1 MDSPIRILAAG
12 SFVARAARRLRQ
24 TVSFFLRVPSGG
36 FGKRVFVHFR
46 AERLPWQVVEAV
58 FAEDAGD
65 GSERWV
71 ASASFAA
78 SEASPLPGDVTF
90 AAEISEN
97 GAHGWDNN
105 FARNYT
111 IPADGGYALIDETA
125 SLLVLPQPAPLR
137 RGERALH
144 LEILAREDA
153 GIDSVRIHWTRDR
166 WASSAVVPARAWTL
180 HALRRHGSAAPNPNR
195 HGVRAFTARLPVSD
209 AYRVEFAAE
218 ARDFLG
224 RTRPESLFYG
234 NHRAE
239 RGTLRVLTLNLH
251 TWQEENQL
259 EKFSTIARAIRDEA
273 VDIVCFQEAAE
284 NWNGGAGD
292 WESNAANIINRQLPE
307 PFHLHYD
314 FSHIGFDRY
323 REGLAILSRFPFRYT
338 DSGYVSDNTSIHSID
353 SRRVVM
359 AQVAV
364 PFMGPVNVFSA
375 HLSWPSGGF
384 SGQFA
389 RLRDWARAKSFP
401 GLAATLLCGDF
412 NIPCEGDSF
421 REIVEG
427 GGFEEQILK
436 CFRPDAFDAIFR
448 RGEDSRGVLRG
459 DGRIDYIWLAEPSA
473 LEAVGAE
480 ELFTPARYGRVS
492 DHTGYRVEFTMK

>member
-12 SFVARAARRLRQ
+12 SFVARSARRLRQ
-24 TVSFFLRVPSGG
+24 TVSFFLRVRSGG
-36 FGKRVFVHFR
+36 FGKRVFVHFC
-46 AERLPWQVVEAV
+46 AENLSWQVAEAV

-71 ASASFAA
+71 ASASFFA

-90 AAEISEN
+90 AAELSEN
-97 GAHGWDNN
+97 DSHAWDNN

-111 IPADGGYALIDETA
+111 LPADGGYALFDDA
-125 SLLVLPQPAPLR
+125 VSLLVLPQPAPLS

-144 LEILAREDA
+144 LEILARESA
-153 GIDSVRIHWTRDR
+153 GISSVRLHWTRDR
-166 WASSAVVPARAWTL
+166 WATSAVVPAHDWRL
-180 HALRRHGSAAPNPNR
+180 HAFRRHSSAAPNPNR
-195 HGVRAFTARLPVSD
+195 HGVRVFSARLPVFD

-218 ARDFLG
+218 ARDFLD
-224 RTRPESLFYG
+224 RTRPESAFYG

-239 RGTLRVLTLNLH
+239 RGTIRVMTLNLH

-259 EKFSTIARAIRDEA
+259 EKFATIARAIRDEA
-273 VDIVCFQEAAE
+273 IDIVCFQEAAE

-359 AQVAV
+359 AQVAI
-364 PFMGPVNVFSA
+364 PFVGPVNVFSA

-389 RLRDWARAKSFP
+389 RLRAWAEAKASPDVAGTF
-401 GLAATLLCGDF
+401 LCGDF
-412 NIPCEGDSF
+412 NIACESASF
-421 REIVEG
+421 KEIVDA
-427 GGFEEQILK
+427 GGFEEQLVK
-436 CFRPDAFDAIFR
+436 CFRPDAYDAIFR
-448 RGEDSRGVLRG
+448 RGADSREVLAG
-459 DGRIDYIWLAEPSA
+459 DGRIDYIWLSEPSA
-473 LEAVGAE
+473 LAAVGAE

-492 DHTGYRVEFTMK
+492 DHTGYRVEFTMR